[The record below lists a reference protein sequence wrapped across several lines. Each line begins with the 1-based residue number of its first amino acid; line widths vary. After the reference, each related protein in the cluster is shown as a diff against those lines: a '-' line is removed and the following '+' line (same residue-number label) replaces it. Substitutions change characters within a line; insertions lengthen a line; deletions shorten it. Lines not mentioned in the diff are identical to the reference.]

1 MQVKLITYTPNPE
14 KVVATAAKLC
24 YSSSDIS
31 TLQDNLTD
39 ENIQKFVNMLANMHH
54 ESPFEHITF
63 TFGIEGVSRSLTHQL
78 VRHRIA
84 SYSQKSQRYVSE
96 DNFEYI
102 IPKAIEESEYCLD
115 VFNDTMKTIN
125 DAYKDIES
133 CLEKEF
139 TKQFIEQ
146 GMDEK
151 SAKSK
156 ASKIAAENARAVL
169 PNACETKI
177 VVTMNARSL
186 FNFFAHRCC
195 NRAQDEIR
203 ELATEMYK
211 LVYAIAPNIFK
222 YSGPNCV
229 ATGKCPEG
237 KMTCGKMIEM
247 KEKFEDI
254 KNNK

>member
-1 MQVKLITYTPNPE
+1 MKVELITYTPEPE

-31 TLQDNLTD
+31 TLKDNLTED
-39 ENIQKFVNMLANMHH
+39 KINSFVSMLADMHH
-54 ESPFEHITF
+54 ESPFEHISF

-102 IPKAIEESEYCLD
+102 MPEAIRESDYCYD
-115 VFNDTMKTIN
+115 VFKDTMRCIN
-125 DAYKDIES
+125 DAYKDIED
-133 CLEKEF
+133 CLEKKF
-139 TKQFIEQ
+139 TKEFIDN

-151 SAKSK
+151 TAKSK
-156 ASKIAAENARAVL
+156 ASRLAAENARAVL

-177 VVTMNARSL
+177 IVTMNARSL
-186 FNFFAHRCC
+186 FNFFKHRCC

-203 ELATEMYK
+203 QLATEMYK
-211 LVYAIAPNIFK
+211 LVYAIAPNVFK
-222 YSGPNCV
+222 NAGPDCV
-229 ATGKCPEG
+229 TQGRCPEG
-237 KMTCGKMIEM
+237 SMSCGKAKEM
-247 KEKFEDI
+247 KEKFKEI
-254 KNNK
+254 TK

>member
-1 MQVKLITYTPNPE
+1 MKVTLITYTPEPE

-24 YSSSDIS
+24 YSSSDIA

-39 ENIQKFVNMLANMHH
+39 DKINSFVSMLADMHH
-54 ESPFEHITF
+54 ESPFEHISF

-102 IPKAIEESEYCLD
+102 IPEAIQNNGNSYMA
-115 VFNDTMKTIN
+115 FNKLMDIIN
-125 DAYKDIES
+125 MTYKY
-133 CLEKEF
+133 
-139 TKQFIEQ
+139 IEQ
-146 GMDEK
+146 ELTEDFKTYYLCEGCDEK
-151 SAKSK
+151 TALNKAKKS
-156 ASKIAAENARAVL
+156 AAENARAVL

-177 VVTMNARSL
+177 IVTMNARSL

-203 ELATEMYK
+203 ELANEMYK
-211 LVYAIAPNIFK
+211 LVYNIAPNIFK
-222 YSGPNCV
+222 NAGPNCV
-229 ATGKCPEG
+229 TQGRCPEG
-237 KMTCGKMIEM
+237 NMSCGKMKEM
-247 KEKFEDI
+247 KDKFETI
-254 KNNK
+254 KNNI